1 MIVKD
6 CFFALSNFSIVVL
19 YGPLWKLLSTFFS
32 FNKFYGSYKILGCW
46 ESDGTFLHRKVCHD
60 FPDSLIILIC
70 VIHPCVHNHH
80 QVEEV
85 KFKVVKVR
93 PCPIWSV
100 GRYLG
105 LNELMSMGPWSDH
118 VSVIKDTSESLIFF
132 SVFCRVRTQW
142 RWLAASQEKSLT
154 ADLIVWYYDLGL
166 PSFQNT
172 DDINFC
178 HFMPPDE
185 YCFLMT
191 AWERDMQLEFRTG
204 VDK

>member
-70 VIHPCVHNHH
+70 VIHPRVHNHH

-132 SVFCRVRTQW
+132 LCLLPCEDTVKV
-142 RWLAASQEKSLT
+142 ASCKPGEVSYSGPNCLVLWSWTSQLPEYWWHKFLSFYATWWVLFS
-154 ADLIVWYYDLGL
+154 YDCLRERYAIGV
-166 PSFQNT
+166 QN
-172 DDINFC
+172 
-178 HFMPPDE
+178 
-185 YCFLMT
+185 
-191 AWERDMQLEFRTG
+191 WSW
-204 VDK
+204 